1 MDFDMKKLKPWLL
14 LLLVFLAGFA
24 GGVVVTR
31 VAVRHFVQQIALNPS
46 RMRDVVERR
55 LTRRLRLD
63 EKQRQ
68 QVHEI
73 LLKAQDQIK
82 SVRVEV
88 QPQLT
93 AILQDTRNEIADVL
107 TPGQREAFEKFQE
120 ENRRFWQPR

>member
-1 MDFDMKKLKPWLL
+1 MKKLKPWLL